1 MKYILLKRR
10 NSNYKKEINSRIVYL
25 YDVFKLWYM
34 KVDETS
40 EYIVLQSFPYT
51 ILNDMLFLIGHCDAV
66 KDYIINNKILEKNI
80 VIVSCYDDSLKMAIK
95 KLKNKNILYSFLDNQ
110 NMTEMYDGKDYNFK
124 FAEISKSEVLLYN
137 YRNESLETKMEKSF
151 KKWSEKYE

>member
-95 KLKNKNILYSFLDNQ
+95 KLKNK
-110 NMTEMYDGKDYNFK
+110 
-124 FAEISKSEVLLYN
+124 
-137 YRNESLETKMEKSF
+137 
-151 KKWSEKYE
+151 